1 MDIFIAR
8 QGIYDCEEKV
18 VAYELLYRNSTINSF
33 NSEIEDELATY
44 QVIENI
50 NSFGIDNLTNNKIG
64 FVNFPEKLINKNI
77 ATLLPKDKVVIEIL
91 ENVNPTEEVIKNL
104 NNLKKQGYSL
114 ALDDVENEE
123 DIKKFVNLV
132 DFVKVDFLLSTKEAR
147 IKIAELCKKH
157 NIKML
162 AEKIENLEAL
172 NEAKELGFRY
182 FQGYYYSKPSI
193 FLGKD
198 IKIKNSSIFL
208 ILAELIKEDSN
219 FEKIEN
225 MIKRDVA
232 LTYKFFK
239 FINSSYF
246 NFIEKISSIKEAIML
261 IGKEELMK
269 WLSVLSVI
277 ELSSNGNDEH
287 TSNTVIRAKF
297 CERIAELIE
306 YEKKEDAFLVG
317 LFSNLHLMMDK
328 DLKNLLKDLPI
339 NNNIKEA
346 LLGEESI
353 LRNILNLVLAY
364 EKVEEDKIKK
374 LCNIIGVDEG
384 KLWDLYFYSLD
395 WSKKI
400 AH

>member
-297 CERIAELIE
+297 CERIAELVE

-353 LRNILNLVLAY
+353 LRNILDLVLAY

>member
-353 LRNILNLVLAY
+353 LRNILDLVLAY

>member
-193 FLGKD
+193 FLSKD

-353 LRNILNLVLAY
+353 LRNILDLVLAY

>member
-353 LRNILNLVLAY
+353 LRNILDLVLAY
-364 EKVEEDKIKK
+364 EKVQEDKIKK